1 MKHIGARVFVPL
13 ASILVASVALAI
25 ASKSITLQLRLPKK
39 PEELRPVMA
48 AALTQGPLSVSVVD
62 ARPAK
67 EAAFVGVARENG
79 GEIYDW
85 RVSQPVPP
93 SVTGFVTE
101 LLRGWSIPVAP
112 EAELGLHFELVRYF
126 VNEKSETFGSTYTAE
141 VRLKASLVEKS
152 GRLLWS
158 GESSGDAK
166 RPGVDGRASMCNEAL
181 SIALRN
187 AVASALSSMKPNSD
201 APAASTAPEAP
212 PRAAPTVVTPDA
224 LLADLARLKSGGVAD
239 DVLVAYVEQ
248 RKLSRPLTVD
258 EILQWK
264 SAGIPDAAI
273 KAAAR

>member
-1 MKHIGARVFVPL
+1 MKHIGARLFVPL
-13 ASILVASVALAI
+13 ASILVATVALAI
-25 ASKSITLQLRLPKK
+25 ASKSITLQLKLPKK

-48 AALTQGPLSVSVVD
+48 AALTQGPLSLSVVD
-62 ARPAK
+62 ARPAEQ
-67 EAAFVGVARENG
+67 EALVGVARKNG
-79 GEIYDW
+79 GEIYEW
-85 RVSQPVPP
+85 RVSQPVLTP
-93 SVTGFVTE
+93 VTGFVTE
-101 LLRGWSIPVAP
+101 LLAGWSIPVAP
-112 EAELGLHFELVRYF
+112 EAELGLRFELARYF
-126 VNEKSETFGSTYTAE
+126 VTEKSEAFGSSYIAE

-158 GESSGDAK
+158 GESTGDAK

-187 AVASALSSMKPNSD
+187 AVASALSSMKPDSEAPAPAQA
-201 APAASTAPEAP
+201 APAAVEPN
-212 PRAAPTVVTPDA
+212 A
-224 LLADLARLKSGGVAD
+224 LFADLTRLKNGGVAD

-273 KAAAR
+273 RAATK